1 MRTLF
6 LLLKHFLEPGGWIMT
21 GNFTISGESNLADA
35 STVAS
40 PSISATMAA
49 IKNGQSSVL
58 TMSQLQELRSEKH
71 FTEYRIKCYKPS
83 TGRNLHL
90 VLFKENLINGLLN
103 SSPPV
108 TVLNKGE
115 YYRALGD
122 DESLIG
128 SASASPCTDFSNFYD
143 HILYVYN
150 KVHVQ
155 IATVSR
161 LECDDYNNPA
171 FPSFRNTGHWEFYVR

>member
-1 MRTLF
+1 M
-6 LLLKHFLEPGGWIMT
+6 I
-21 GNFTISGESNLADA
+21 GNFTIASESNLHTA

-40 PSISATMAA
+40 SSISVAMAA

-58 TMSQLQELRSEKH
+58 TLSQLKQIRSEKP

-90 VLFKENLINGLLN
+90 VLFKEDYINGLLN

-108 TVLNKGE
+108 TALNKGE

-128 SASASPCTDFSNFYD
+128 RELVLESAPTSNFYD
-143 HILYVYN
+143 HMIYLPRRA
-150 KVHVQ
+150 HIQ
-155 IATVSR
+155 ISSANR
-161 LECDDYNNPA
+161 LECDDYNQPSS

>member
-1 MRTLF
+1 M
-6 LLLKHFLEPGGWIMT
+6 I
-21 GNFTISGESNLADA
+21 GNFTIASESNLHTA

-40 PSISATMAA
+40 SSISVAMAA

-58 TMSQLQELRSEKH
+58 TLSQLKQIRSEKH

-90 VLFKENLINGLLN
+90 VLFKEDYINGLLN

-108 TVLNKGE
+108 TALNKGE

-128 SASASPCTDFSNFYD
+128 SESASVCRSDSNFYD
-143 HILYVYN
+143 HIIYFAGSAHL
-150 KVHVQ
+150 Q
-155 IATVSR
+155 IESTDR
-161 LECDDYNNPA
+161 LECDDYNLHSS